1 MRYTIHEFMFQGF
14 DHFENMKKEFEN
26 KIFQKLAKKC

>member
-26 KIFQKLAKKC
+26 KNFLKGD